1 MKTSFSLTL
10 AGTAFAAFLAISA
23 PAALHAGD
31 PVASDDFSAAELSGK
46 WNIAKGTWTI
56 TDGKLKGVE
65 LASDKH
71 AAVATYVA
79 PHTNSKVKLS
89 FQLAGSDGFQ
99 LSFNHEK
106 GHLFRVIVTGTG
118 ATLVTDKD
126 KKDPTS
132 KAVQLCKAEGAFEQG
147 KTYTVTCETKGDSVS
162 VEFDNSV
169 KLSGSDPSLATK
181 KTGYRLVV
189 KGGGVLFDD
198 FAVLS
203 LE

>member
-1 MKTSFSLTL
+1 MNPITRPLSV
-10 AGTAFAAFLAISA
+10 AVFLSVLSILPLVSRAE
-23 PAALHAGD
+23 G
-31 PVASDDFSAAELSGK
+31 PVASDDFSGSALSEK
-46 WNIAKGTWTI
+46 WNVAKGAWTI

-89 FQLAGSDGFQ
+89 FQLAGSDGFH

-106 GHLFRVIVTGTG
+106 GHLFRVIVTSKD
-118 ATLVTDKD
+118 ATLTTDKD
-126 KKDPTS
+126 KKDPAS
-132 KAVQLCKAEGAFEQG
+132 KAVQLCKVEGAFEQG
-147 KTYTVTCETKGDSVS
+147 KTYTVTCETKGDSVTA
-162 VEFDNSV
+162 EFDNGV

-189 KGGGVLFDD
+189 KGEGVLFDD
-198 FAVLS
+198 FAVLT